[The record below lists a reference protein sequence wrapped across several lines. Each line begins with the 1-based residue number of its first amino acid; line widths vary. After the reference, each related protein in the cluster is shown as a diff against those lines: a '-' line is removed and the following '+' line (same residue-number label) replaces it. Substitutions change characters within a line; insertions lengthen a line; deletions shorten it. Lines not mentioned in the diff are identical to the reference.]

1 MDFLVGYDNSKESE
15 HVLDLAK
22 KYAKAFNAK
31 IHFLSSTSYGPELE
45 ATEYEEI
52 KAALEKLK
60 NDFQNDGIDCETH
73 ILSRSISPGEDLVDF
88 AGRFSIDKI
97 IIGSRKKSKIGIL
110 LLGSTAQYVVLEA
123 DCPVIIVK

>member
-1 MDFLVGYDNSKESE
+1 MDFLVGYDNSKKSE

-22 KYAKAFNAK
+22 TYAKAFNAR

-45 ATEYEEI
+45 TTAFEEI
-52 KAALEKLK
+52 KAGLEHLK
-60 NDFQNDGIDCETH
+60 SDFKNDGIDCETH
-73 ILSRSISPGEDLVDF
+73 IVSRSISPGEDLVDF
-88 AGRFSIDKI
+88 ARRFSIDKI

-123 DCPVIIVK
+123 DCPVVIVK